1 MAPINNIPFLNYQL
15 NYLKHFGIQKVILS
29 VGYLHEKIINY
40 YKNSFNGIEIKY
52 SIEDE
57 PMGTGGGIRLAM
69 QHSNDTEL
77 LVLNGDSFF
86 DVDIKSFYDFHI
98 QQNAQ
103 ISLALRNVNN
113 AARYGTI
120 TINKQQQ
127 IISFKEKSG
136 LAKEGLINGGVYILN
151 KNLFLNNTPSTT
163 NFSIEKD
170 FFETQLQYL
179 TIKGFECNH
188 YFIDIGIP
196 QDYQKAQH
204 DFKDFKYR

>member
-15 NYLKHFGIQKVILS
+15 NYLKHFGVQKVILS
-29 VGYLHEKIINY
+29 VGYLHEKITNY
-40 YKNSFNGIEIKY
+40 YKNNFNGIEIKY

-69 QHSNDTEL
+69 QHGNDTEL

-170 FFETQLQYL
+170 FFETQLQHL
-179 TIKGFECNH
+179 MIKGFGCNQ

-204 DFKDFKYR
+204 DFKNFKYR